1 MSKANL
7 LIYKRTPA
15 ANTANKQKT
24 PSQHTITHRDTLKED
39 DSQKL
44 YTFCCSEQKQACQ
57 APEEDSRDI
66 SR

>member
-15 ANTANKQKT
+15 VTANKQKT
-24 PSQHTITHRDTLKED
+24 PSQHTITHRDVTKED

-44 YTFCCSEQKQACQ
+44 YTFCSSEQKQAYQ
-57 APEEDSRDI
+57 GL
-66 SR
+66 